1 MQAYETQDLAFD
13 TIDLDIATSF
23 MYSDAVDI
31 LGYDWKE
38 FNFDLGTY
46 TIESDRIY
54 LLRNSEGIFWKLHF
68 IDFYTQNGE
77 KGAPMFELQEL

>member
-1 MQAYETQDLAFD
+1 
-13 TIDLDIATSF
+13 
-23 MYSDAVDI
+23 
-31 LGYDWKE
+31 
-38 FNFDLGTY
+38 LGTY